1 MRRPR
6 ISGGDSPDTV
16 RQYLNEIGQVPLLT
30 SAEEKT
36 LGKAVKDGQKAQ
48 QRIEEAKTSG
58 KAKLSAADRKTLRDL
73 VKAGEK
79 AKDRMVRANLRLVV
93 SIARRYDRKE
103 LHLSDLIQEG
113 NIGLMHAVD
122 KYDYEKG
129 FKFSTYATWW
139 IRQSMTRAMADQG
152 RNIRIPGHMMEIV
165 NRVQRS
171 ERELTAELKRDPTP
185 EEVAARC
192 DITVEKLF
200 EIQQLTLSTASLDAP
215 VGVDVD
221 DLTVGETLASP
232 DAADPLNE
240 TVQRELVNQIEKS
253 LDGLPERERRIMS
266 MRFGLGEFIGKQHT
280 LEEVAEKEDITRER
294 VRQIE
299 QKTLARM
306 RHPHNNSGLRS
317 FVEDE

>member
-1 MRRPR
+1 VSGPHHR
-6 ISGGDSPDTV
+6 GGDTPDTV
-16 RQYLNEIGQVPLLT
+16 RQYLNEIGRHDLLT
-30 SAEEKT
+30 SAEERI
-36 LGKAVKDGQKAQ
+36 LGKAVKDGQKAAE
-48 QRIEEAKTSG
+48 RLAKKDVKLG
-58 KAKLSAADRKTLRDL
+58 AKERRDL
-73 VKAGEK
+73 KEAVREGER
-79 AKDRMVRANLRLVV
+79 AKERMVNANLRLVV

-165 NRVQRS
+165 NRIQRA
-171 ERELTAELKRDPTP
+171 ERELTSELKRDPSP
-185 EEVAARC
+185 EEVAQRC
-192 DITVEKLF
+192 DISLEKLF

-221 DLTVGETLASP
+221 DLTVGETIAST
-232 DAADPLNE
+232 DASDPLDQ
-240 TVQRELVNQIEKS
+240 TISRDLITQVEKS
-253 LDGLPERERRIMS
+253 LGDLPERERRIMS
-266 MRFGLGEFIGKQHT
+266 MRFGLGEFTGKQHT
-280 LEEVAEKEDITRER
+280 LEEVADKEGITRER

-306 RHPHNNSGLRS
+306 RHPHNVSGLRS

>member
-1 MRRPR
+1 VSGPHHR
-6 ISGGDSPDTV
+6 GGDTPDTV
-16 RQYLNEIGQVPLLT
+16 RQYLNEIGRHDLLT
-30 SAEEKT
+30 SAEERI
-36 LGKAVKDGQKAQ
+36 LGKAVKDGQKAAE
-48 QRIEEAKTSG
+48 RLAKKDVKLG
-58 KAKLSAADRKTLRDL
+58 AKERRDL
-73 VKAGEK
+73 KEAVREGEK
-79 AKDRMVRANLRLVV
+79 AKERMVNANLRLVV

-165 NRVQRS
+165 NRIQRA
-171 ERELTAELKRDPTP
+171 ERELTSELKRDPSP
-185 EEVAARC
+185 EEVAQRC
-192 DITVEKLF
+192 DISLEKLF

-221 DLTVGETLASP
+221 DLTVGETIAST
-232 DAADPLNE
+232 DASDPLDQ
-240 TVQRELVNQIEKS
+240 TISRDLITQVEKS
-253 LDGLPERERRIMS
+253 LGDLPERERRIMS
-266 MRFGLGEFIGKQHT
+266 MRFGLGEFTGKQHT
-280 LEEVAEKEDITRER
+280 LEEVADKEGITRER

-306 RHPHNNSGLRS
+306 RHPHNVSGLRS

>member
-1 MRRPR
+1 VRRPR

-30 SAEEKT
+30 SAEEKI

-48 QRIEEAKTSG
+48 QRFEDAKASG

-192 DITVEKLF
+192 DISVEKLF

>member
-16 RQYLNEIGQVPLLT
+16 RQYLNEIGQVSLLT
-30 SAEEKT
+30 SADEKT

-48 QRIEEAKTSG
+48 QRLDDAKASG
-58 KAKLSAADRKTLRDL
+58 RTKLSASDRKTLRDL

-79 AKDRMVRANLRLVV
+79 AKERMVRANLRLVV

-232 DAADPLNE
+232 DATDPLNE

-280 LEEVAEKEDITRER
+280 LEEVAEKEEITRER

>member
-1 MRRPR
+1 MSGPHHR
-6 ISGGDSPDTV
+6 GGDTPDTV
-16 RQYLNEIGQVPLLT
+16 RQYLNEIGRHDLLT
-30 SAEEKT
+30 SAEERI
-36 LGKAVKDGQKAQ
+36 LGKAVKDGQKAAE
-48 QRIEEAKTSG
+48 RLAKKDVKLG
-58 KAKLSAADRKTLRDL
+58 AKERRDL
-73 VKAGEK
+73 KEAVRAGEK
-79 AKDRMVRANLRLVV
+79 AKERMVNANLRLVV

-165 NRVQRS
+165 NRIQRA
-171 ERELTAELKRDPTP
+171 ERELTSELKRDPSP
-185 EEVAARC
+185 EEVAQRC
-192 DITVEKLF
+192 DISLEKLF

-221 DLTVGETLASP
+221 DLTVGETIAST
-232 DAADPLNE
+232 DASDPLDQ
-240 TVQRELVNQIEKS
+240 TISRDLITQVEKS
-253 LDGLPERERRIMS
+253 LGDLPERERRIMS
-266 MRFGLGEFIGKQHT
+266 MRFGLGEFTGKQHT
-280 LEEVAEKEDITRER
+280 LEEVADKEGITRER

-306 RHPHNNSGLRS
+306 RHPHNVSGLRS

>member
-1 MRRPR
+1 MRHPR

-30 SAEEKT
+30 SADEKV
-36 LGKAVKDGQKAQ
+36 LGKAVKDGQA
-48 QRIEEAKTSG
+48 
-58 KAKLSAADRKTLRDL
+58 AKLRLEVDKGKLTAADRKRLRDEI
-73 VKAGEK
+73 KGAEK

-152 RNIRIPGHMMEIV
+152 RNIRIPGHMMEVV

-215 VGVDVD
+215 IGVNVD

>member
-30 SAEEKT
+30 SAEEKI

>member
-1 MRRPR
+1 VSGPHHR
-6 ISGGDSPDTV
+6 GGDTPDTV
-16 RQYLNEIGQVPLLT
+16 RQYLNEIGRHDLLT
-30 SAEEKT
+30 SAEERI
-36 LGKAVKDGQKAQ
+36 LGKAVKDGQKAAE
-48 QRIEEAKTSG
+48 RLAKKDLKLG
-58 KAKLSAADRKTLRDL
+58 AKERRDL
-73 VKAGEK
+73 KEAVREGEK
-79 AKDRMVRANLRLVV
+79 AKERMVNANLRLVV

-165 NRVQRS
+165 NRIQRA
-171 ERELTAELKRDPTP
+171 ERELTSELKRDPSP
-185 EEVAARC
+185 EEVAQRC
-192 DITVEKLF
+192 DISLEKLF

-221 DLTVGETLASP
+221 DLTVGETIAST
-232 DAADPLNE
+232 DASDPIDQTISRDLISQ
-240 TVQRELVNQIEKS
+240 VEKS
-253 LDGLPERERRIMS
+253 LGDLPERERRIMS
-266 MRFGLGEFIGKQHT
+266 MRFGLGEFTGKQHT
-280 LEEVAEKEDITRER
+280 LEEVAEKEGITRER

-306 RHPHNNSGLRS
+306 RHPHNVSGLRS

>member
-1 MRRPR
+1 MRHPR

-30 SAEEKT
+30 SADEKV
-36 LGKAVKDGQKAQ
+36 LGKAVKDGQA
-48 QRIEEAKTSG
+48 
-58 KAKLSAADRKTLRDL
+58 AKLRLEAGKGTLTAADRKRLRDEI
-73 VKAGEK
+73 KDAEK

-139 IRQSMTRAMADQG
+139 IRQSMTRAMAYQG
-152 RNIRIPGHMMEIV
+152 RNIRIPGHMMEVV

-215 VGVDVD
+215 IGVNVD

-266 MRFGLGEFIGKQHT
+266 MRFGLGEFICKQHT
-280 LEEVAEKEDITRER
+280 LEEVAKKEDITRER

>member
-1 MRRPR
+1 VSGPHIR
-6 ISGGDSPDTV
+6 GGDTPDTV
-16 RQYLNEIGQVPLLT
+16 RQYLNEIGRYELLT
-30 SAEEKT
+30 AAEERT
-36 LGKAVKDGQKAQ
+36 LGKAVKDGQKAAE
-48 QRIEEAKTSG
+48 RLAKKDVKLG
-58 KAKLSAADRKTLRDL
+58 AKERRDL
-73 VKAGEK
+73 KEAVRAGEV
-79 AKDRMVRANLRLVV
+79 AKERMVNANLRLVV

-122 KYDYEKG
+122 KYDFEKG

-165 NRVQRS
+165 NRIQRA
-171 ERELTAELKRDPTP
+171 ERELTSELKRDPSP
-185 EEVAARC
+185 EEVAQRC
-192 DITVEKLF
+192 DISLEKLF

-215 VGVDVD
+215 VGVDID
-221 DLTVGETLASP
+221 DLTVGETIAST
-232 DAADPLNE
+232 DASDPLDQ
-240 TVQRELVNQIEKS
+240 TISRDLISQVEKS
-253 LDGLPERERRIMS
+253 LGDLPERERRIMS
-266 MRFGLGEFIGKQHT
+266 MRFGLGDFIGKQHT
-280 LEEVAEKEDITRER
+280 LEEVAEKEGITRER

-306 RHPHNNSGLRS
+306 RHPHNPSSLRS

>member
-48 QRIEEAKTSG
+48 QRLEDAKTSG
-58 KAKLSAADRKTLRDL
+58 KTKLSAGDRKTLRDF

-192 DITVEKLF
+192 DISVEKLF

-232 DAADPLNE
+232 DAADPLSE
-240 TVQRELVNQIEKS
+240 TVQRELVSQIEKS

>member
-1 MRRPR
+1 MRHPR

-16 RQYLNEIGQVPLLT
+16 RQYLNEIGQVLLLT
-30 SAEEKT
+30 SADEKV
-36 LGKAVKDGQKAQ
+36 LGKAVKDGQAAKS
-48 QRIEEAKTSG
+48 RLEAG
-58 KAKLSAADRKTLRDL
+58 KGKLTAADRKRLRDEI
-73 VKAGEK
+73 KDAEK

-129 FKFSTYATWW
+129 FKSSTYATWW

-152 RNIRIPGHMMEIV
+152 RNIRIPGHMMEVV

-215 VGVDVD
+215 IGVNVD

>member
-1 MRRPR
+1 MSGPHHR
-6 ISGGDSPDTV
+6 GGDTPDTV
-16 RQYLNEIGQVPLLT
+16 RQYLNEIGRHDLLT
-30 SAEEKT
+30 SAEERI
-36 LGKAVKDGQKAQ
+36 LGKAVKDGQKAAE
-48 QRIEEAKTSG
+48 RLAKKDLKLG
-58 KAKLSAADRKTLRDL
+58 AKERRDL
-73 VKAGEK
+73 KEAVREGEK
-79 AKDRMVRANLRLVV
+79 AKERMVNANLRLVV

-165 NRVQRS
+165 NRIQRA
-171 ERELTAELKRDPTP
+171 ERELTSELKRDPSP
-185 EEVAARC
+185 EEVAQRC
-192 DITVEKLF
+192 DISLEKLF

-221 DLTVGETLASP
+221 DLTVGETIAST
-232 DAADPLNE
+232 DASDPLDQ
-240 TVQRELVNQIEKS
+240 TISRDLISQVEKS
-253 LDGLPERERRIMS
+253 LGDLPERERRIMS
-266 MRFGLGEFIGKQHT
+266 MRFGLGEFTGKQHT
-280 LEEVAEKEDITRER
+280 LEEVADKEGITRER

-306 RHPHNNSGLRS
+306 RHPHNVSGLRS

>member
-1 MRRPR
+1 
-6 ISGGDSPDTV
+6 
-16 RQYLNEIGQVPLLT
+16 VPLLT
-30 SAEEKT
+30 SAEEKI

-48 QRIEEAKTSG
+48 QRIDEAKTSG

-192 DITVEKLF
+192 DISVEKLF

-280 LEEVAEKEDITRER
+280 LEEVAEKEEITRER

>member
-16 RQYLNEIGQVPLLT
+16 RQYLNEIGQVSLLT

-48 QRIEEAKTSG
+48 QRLEDAKTSG
-58 KAKLSAADRKTLRDL
+58 KTKLSAGDRKTLRDL

-192 DITVEKLF
+192 DISVEKLF

-232 DAADPLNE
+232 DAADPLSE
-240 TVQRELVNQIEKS
+240 TVQRELVSQIEKS

>member
-1 MRRPR
+1 MRHPR

-30 SAEEKT
+30 SADEKV
-36 LGKAVKDGQKAQ
+36 LGKAVKDGQV
-48 QRIEEAKTSG
+48 
-58 KAKLSAADRKTLRDL
+58 AKLQLEAGKGKLTAADRKRLRDEI
-73 VKAGEK
+73 KEAEK

-152 RNIRIPGHMMEIV
+152 RNIRIPGHMMEVV

-215 VGVDVD
+215 IGVNVD

>member
-1 MRRPR
+1 VRRPR

-30 SAEEKT
+30 SAEEKN

-48 QRIEEAKTSG
+48 QRFEDAKASG

-192 DITVEKLF
+192 DISVEKLF

>member
-16 RQYLNEIGQVPLLT
+16 RQYLNEIGQVSLLT
-30 SAEEKT
+30 SADEKI

-48 QRIEEAKTSG
+48 QRLDEAKTSG
-58 KAKLSAADRKTLRDL
+58 RTKLSASDRKTLRDL

-79 AKDRMVRANLRLVV
+79 AKERMVRANLRLVV

-232 DAADPLNE
+232 DATDPLNE

-280 LEEVAEKEDITRER
+280 LEEVAEKEEITRER

>member
-1 MRRPR
+1 MRHPR

-30 SAEEKT
+30 SADEKV
-36 LGKAVKDGQKAQ
+36 LGKAVKDGQA
-48 QRIEEAKTSG
+48 
-58 KAKLSAADRKTLRDL
+58 AKLRLEAAKGKLTAADRKRLRDL
-73 VKAGEK
+73 VKDAEK

-152 RNIRIPGHMMEIV
+152 RNIRIPGHMMEVV

-215 VGVDVD
+215 IGVNVD